1 MTTMVYLV
9 RHSFVAILLAVILL
23 AFASC
28 GSDQGASEQED
39 ASGQEASEQEAAE
52 QAALEE
58 ETAPPPP
65 EAADSPP
72 LERGPAGRVVEVGD
86 SPAGV
91 TADPETGLVAVG
103 LSEPDRLA
111 LVDGSSGEVVRE
123 VELSA
128 SPRHLKVAGP
138 GGPVL
143 VPAEG
148 SWTLIQVSLPEGEV
162 MSEIPVGAV
171 PHDAAAGPDG
181 RIFVINEFS
190 ESVSVI
196 EGDEYLDTIEGA
208 PLQLGGVD
216 VTQSGLV
223 GVVGVRGLDLEVY
236 DANTL
241 ESLGR
246 VDAGEGPTHIR
257 AGPDNRFYVIDTRGE
272 AVLIYQTGDEPEQVG
287 SVPLPGEPYGIA
299 IDPERGHLWVTLT
312 AENQVVQ
319 LALEGDTL
327 SELARYPTVRQP
339 NTVAAD
345 PASGRVFVTG
355 GADGELQILDPQSG

>member
-1 MTTMVYLV
+1 MTSMVYLV
-9 RHSFVAILLAVILL
+9 HHSFVAILFAVIML
-23 AFASC
+23 AGCA
-28 GSDQGASEQED
+28 SDQGASEQND
-39 ASGQEASEQEAAE
+39 ASEQETSDQEAAE

-65 EAADSPP
+65 EAAESPP
-72 LERGPAGRVVEVGD
+72 LEREPAGRVVEVGD

-91 TADPETGLVAVG
+91 ASDPETGLVAVG

-111 LVDGSSGEVVRE
+111 LVDGSTGEVIRE
-123 VELSA
+123 TELSA

-162 MSEIPVGAV
+162 VSEIPVGAV

-196 EGDEYLDTIEGA
+196 EDDEYLDTIQGA

-216 VTQSGLV
+216 VTQSGMV
-223 GVVGVRGLDLEVY
+223 GVVGVRGLDLEAY
-236 DANTL
+236 DASTL

-272 AVLIYQTGDEPEQVG
+272 AVLIYATEDGPEQVG
-287 SVPLPGEPYGIA
+287 SVSLPGEPYGVA

-312 AENQVVQ
+312 AKNELVQ
-319 LALEGDTL
+319 LALEEDSL
-327 SELARYPTVRQP
+327 RELARYPTVRQP
-339 NTVAAD
+339 NTVAVD
-345 PASGRVFVTG
+345 SASGRVYVTG
-355 GADGELQILDPQSG
+355 GADGELQILDPRSG